1 MRRSTLAVPV
11 MAAIVLA
18 ACGSTPDRASDQ
30 ADRGSAADTPTP
42 SAQAA
47 DDPLEGEWRTE
58 FTCRESVGAIQRR
71 LSESEIRKQIG
82 SWDDFLAVWNAEPS
96 AGDPCH
102 GADATSLSL
111 IARFLDGNL
120 ALCDGDT
127 GACDVHATYELG
139 DGSITIEDPED
150 NLCPCP
156 ATWRFR
162 IVGERATFRV
172 VGSNAYAG
180 VIGTWEAAPW
190 TREA

>member
-1 MRRSTLAVPV
+1 MRRSMFAVTFIAAAL
-11 MAAIVLA
+11 MAG
-18 ACGSTPDRASDQ
+18 CGSSAGRASDQ
-30 ADRGSAADTPTP
+30 PGEGSPSDAPAPSPTE
-42 SAQAA
+42 AL
-47 DDPLEGEWRTE
+47 DPLEGEWRTE
-58 FTCRESVGAIQRR
+58 FTCRESVQAIQRR
-71 LSESEIRKQIG
+71 LSESEIREQIG
-82 SWDDFLAVWNAEPS
+82 PWDDYVAAWNAEPTE
-96 AGDPCH
+96 ADPCR
-102 GADATSLSL
+102 GASATSLSK

-127 GACDVHATYELG
+127 GACDVHATYELS

>member
-1 MRRSTLAVPV
+1 MRRSTFVVPV
-11 MAAIVLA
+11 IAAVALI

-30 ADRGSAADTPTP
+30 VDPGASESPAPTAQTP
-42 SAQAA
+42 

-58 FTCRESVGAIQRR
+58 FTCRESVQAIQRH
-71 LSESEIRKQIG
+71 LSESEIREQIG
-82 SWDDFLAVWNAEPS
+82 SNWDEFLAGWNAEPS
-96 AGDPCH
+96 AADPCR

-139 DGSITIEDPED
+139 DGSITIEDRED

-172 VGSNAYAG
+172 LGSNAWAG

-190 TREA
+190 TREG